1 MIDLREDV
9 QWHDGR
15 PFTADDV
22 IFTIETI
29 QDPKFK
35 SPIRANWI
43 GVEVE
48 KISDFRIRFRLTEP
62 YAPFLSNLTLK
73 ILPVHLWKD
82 VNPENF
88 ARNKLNLQ
96 PVGTGIYEF
105 VRLDQNRSSGAV
117 KKVVLKA
124 YNKHHQKV
132 PFIQDLTLI
141 FFDTQEELAKKA
153 GSLSALALSAPKRI
167 PSALSLHSFSLPR
180 YFALFYNLDT
190 GIDKNIRKALV
201 SATDRQALLN
211 KLLGEHGRIVSSPLL
226 PDIFGF
232 SQPDN
237 ILETDRENAT
247 ALLENAGYEKTN
259 GKFIKTTVQLNEEF
273 QTRLKKGSQG
283 EEVRSLQ
290 TCLATITD
298 VYPEA
303 QVSGIFGPL
312 TQKAVTR
319 FQEKYADDVLTPSGF
334 TKGTGVVGPST
345 RAKLNEV
352 CFPQEQ
358 ESTPLRITIST
369 VNQFPLEET
378 AQLLKEQ
385 WEEFGIEVDILIYS
399 PSELERDVI
408 KSRNY
413 ETLLFGEILGTIP
426 DPFPFWHS
434 SQIQDPGLNL
444 SSFESEQADR
454 LLEKARKETDEEKRA
469 EYYEELQDILLD
481 AAPAIFLYDINY
493 TYLVSKQVKGIQ
505 EKIIADPSKRYS
517 GIEDWYI
524 KTKRAWK

>member
-1 MIDLREDV
+1 
-9 QWHDGR
+9 
-15 PFTADDV
+15 
-22 IFTIETI
+22 
-29 QDPKFK
+29 
-35 SPIRANWI
+35 
-43 GVEVE
+43 
-48 KISDFRIRFRLTEP
+48 
-62 YAPFLSNLTLK
+62 
-73 ILPVHLWKD
+73 
-82 VNPENF
+82 VN
-88 ARNKLNLQ
+88 
-96 PVGTGIYEF
+96 
-105 VRLDQNRSSGAV
+105 
-117 KKVVLKA
+117 KVVLKA
-124 YNKHHQKV
+124 YSKHHQKV
-132 PFIQDLTLI
+132 PFIQNITLT
-141 FFDTQEELAKKA
+141 FFDTEEELAKKA
-153 GSLSALALSAPKRI
+153 GSLNALALSAPKRI

-190 GIDKNIRKALV
+190 GIDKNIRKALI

-211 KLLGEHGRIVSSPLL
+211 KLLGEYGRIVSSPLL

-247 ALLENAGYEKTN
+247 ALLKSAGYEKTD
-259 GKFIKTTVQLNEEF
+259 GKFIKTTVQLDKEF
-273 QTRLKKGSQG
+273 QAQLKKGSQG
-283 EEVRSLQ
+283 QEVRNLQ
-290 TCLATITD
+290 TCLANPPAGGPD

-303 QVSGIFGPL
+303 QISGTFGPL
-312 TQKAVTR
+312 TEKAVIR
-319 FQEKYADDVLTPSGF
+319 FQEKYANEVLEPSGLA
-334 TKGTGVVGPST
+334 KGTGVVGPST
-345 RAKLNEV
+345 RAKLNEI
-352 CFPQEQ
+352 CFAQNQ